1 MQAPSCVPAT
11 GKVPHRPAVRFPL
24 PVFAALAVAVLS
36 GCEVGPDYKT
46 PEQHMPSRW
55 VAPPTTQASIAV
67 PEPLQVEQWWTTFN
81 DPELD
86 SLVRRAVQSNL
97 NVQLATQRI
106 RQSRA
111 TLGIAKA
118 GFWPTI
124 DANGSFTHSF
134 SASSGHSVNTA
145 SGAVTTVGA
154 HTADLWQAGFDAT
167 WELDIFGG
175 IRRNIESSR
184 ATYESSIEDRRDVL
198 VTLLGEL
205 ATDYV
210 QLRGDQQQV
219 VIAQENLTAQVHS
232 LDVTRRKQQAGT
244 TTGLDVANAE
254 AQVATTRSQIV
265 GFESLAQQQA
275 YAISVLLGEEPANL
289 LEELSPRERIPVA
302 PPVVPVGLPS
312 DLLRR
317 RPDIRRAER
326 QLASQ
331 TAQIGVATAD
341 LFPKFS
347 LTGDV
352 TVGGHRFQQL
362 GNWGTR
368 FWSFGPSFSWPVFDA
383 GAIWSN
389 IEVQK
394 ALQSQA
400 LLTYRQTVLTA
411 LQDVETSLTAYAQEQ
426 QRRAALADAV
436 AADQRAVSIAT
447 RLYEQGFADFLNL
460 LVAQQALY
468 TAQNQLVLSDQ
479 AVATDLVSLYKALGG
494 GWEIGEAAATQPA
507 SAGSQRPD

>member
-1 MQAPSCVPAT
+1 
-11 GKVPHRPAVRFPL
+11 
-24 PVFAALAVAVLS
+24 
-36 GCEVGPDYKT
+36 
-46 PEQHMPSRW
+46 MPSRW
-55 VAPPTTQASIAV
+55 VAPPTTQASIAIQ
-67 PEPLQVEQWWTTFN
+67 EPLQVEQWWTTFN
-81 DPELD
+81 DPVLD

-97 NVQLATQRI
+97 NVLLATQRI
-106 RQSRA
+106 RQERA
-111 TLGIAKA
+111 SLGVAKA

-124 DANGSFTHSF
+124 NANGSLTHSF
-134 SASSGHSVNTA
+134 SAASGHSVTTA
-145 SGAVTTVGA
+145 GGTVQTNGA
-154 HTADLWQAGFDAT
+154 HTVDLWQAGFDAA

-175 IRRNIESSR
+175 VRRNIESSQ
-184 ATYESSIEDRRDVL
+184 ATYEASIEDRRDVL

-205 ATDYV
+205 ATDYM

-219 VIAQENLTAQVHS
+219 VIAQENLAAQVHS
-232 LDVTRRKQQAGT
+232 LDVTRKKQQAGT

-265 GFESLAQQQA
+265 GFESLAQQQV
-275 YAISVLLGEEPANL
+275 YAISVLLGEEPVAL
-289 LEELSPRERIPVA
+289 LAELMPREKIPVA

-312 DLLRR
+312 ELLRR

-326 QLASQ
+326 QVASQ
-331 TAQIGVATAD
+331 TAQIGVATSD

-352 TVGGHRFQQL
+352 TVGGARFQQL

-383 GAIWSN
+383 GAILSN

-400 LLTYRQTVLTA
+400 MLTYRQTVLIA

-426 QRRAALADAV
+426 QRRATLAEAV

-468 TAQNQLVLSDQ
+468 NAQNQLVLSDQ
-479 AVATDLVSLYKALGG
+479 AVATDLVALYKALGG
-494 GWEIGEAAATQPA
+494 GWEIGEALPTTQPA
-507 SAGSQRPD
+507 PLPGAY